1 MEPDAELPEMKGD
14 KSLFENYDMKKQP
27 VDVIAAEEE
36 GNDDDGLDDDDVVDD
51 DEDGFPDGPLDKRMD
66 DASLLS
72 IASTKLLSVASSRND
87 ARQVCTFNS

>member
-1 MEPDAELPEMKGD
+1 MTSDGRD
-14 KSLFENYDMKKQP
+14 DDDRCDND
-27 VDVIAAEEE
+27 D
-36 GNDDDGLDDDDVVDD
+36 NDDDDLDDDDVVDD

-87 ARQVCTFNS
+87 ALQVKTLKSLHIQFINVYMRF